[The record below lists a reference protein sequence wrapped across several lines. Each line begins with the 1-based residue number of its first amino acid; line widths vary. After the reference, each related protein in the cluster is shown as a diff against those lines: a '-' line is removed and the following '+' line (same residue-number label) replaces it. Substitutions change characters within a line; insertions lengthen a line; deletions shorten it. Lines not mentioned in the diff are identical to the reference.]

1 MKLDFGFTF
10 VIVADV
16 VDCCGTIVVT
26 AVVLLG
32 TNCVAADV
40 VDRCNC
46 CCY

>member
-16 VDCCGTIVVT
+16 DCWGAIAVT